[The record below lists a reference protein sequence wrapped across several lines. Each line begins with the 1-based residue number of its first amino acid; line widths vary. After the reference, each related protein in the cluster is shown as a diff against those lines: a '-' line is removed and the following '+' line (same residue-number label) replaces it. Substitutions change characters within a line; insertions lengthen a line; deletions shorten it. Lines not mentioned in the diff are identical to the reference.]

1 MKTEKVIWGLILIF
15 IGAVFLLN
23 NFGVINFYWGSVWRF
38 WPIIFILIGAN
49 MLFSRLNGSTG
60 SILSVSLTLVALI
73 FLGYQGTR
81 EPEHRMGRS
90 WFKFDHDDWDSD
102 SDTAGNEANGT
113 ASNTFT
119 ELYSGNIKRAELNI
133 KGGAT
138 SYRLDDTT
146 SNLFNAEV
154 KQNHGNYTLEKTSR
168 DSVEILNFRMRNKKQ
183 KWNMDD
189 MDGNEVN
196 IELNANPVW
205 DINVEMGAGE
215 TNFDLTQ
222 YKVSNLQLNGG
233 AASFKVKLPVPVTT
247 TNVTVETGVAE
258 VDIKVP
264 QASACRITVE
274 SGLSSKDFSGFE
286 KQADGSYQTSNYNTS
301 AKKIQIQLKGGL
313 SSFEVSRY

>member
-23 NFGVINFYWGSVWRF
+23 NFGVINFYWGSIWRF
-38 WPIIFILIGAN
+38 WPLIFILIGAN

-60 SILSVSLTLVALI
+60 SILSVCLTLIALI

-90 WFKFDHDDWDSD
+90 WFFHRDNWDNEYT
-102 SDTAGNEANGT
+102 DTARHDANWT
-113 ASNTFT
+113 SSNTFT
-119 ELYSGNIKRAELNI
+119 EVYSANTKRAELNI

-138 SYRLDDTT
+138 SYRLEDTT

-154 KQNHGNYTLEKTSR
+154 NRNYGNYTLEKSTR
-168 DSVEILNFRMRNKKQ
+168 DSIEVLNFRMRNKKQ

-196 IELNANPVW
+196 IQLNSNPLW

-215 TNFDLTQ
+215 TNFDLTS
-222 YKVSNLQLNGG
+222 YKIANLQLNGG
-233 AASFKVKLPVPVTT
+233 AASFNVKLPEPVNT

-258 VDIKVP
+258 VNIKVP
-264 QASACRITVE
+264 EASACRITVD
-274 SGLSSKDFSGFE
+274 SGLSSKDFSGFT
-286 KQADGSYQTSNYNTS
+286 KQADGSYQTSNYNSS
-301 AKKIQIQLKGGL
+301 ARKIQINLKGGL

>member
-23 NFGVINFYWGSVWRF
+23 NFGVIDFYWGSVWRF
-38 WPIIFILIGAN
+38 WPLIFILIGAN

-90 WFKFDHDDWDSD
+90 WFFHHNDWDED
-102 SDTAGNEANGT
+102 STDTVRSNANWT
-113 ASNTFT
+113 STNTFT
-119 ELYSGNIKRAELNI
+119 ELYAANTKRAELNI

-154 KQNHGNYTLEKTSR
+154 KQNFGNYTLEKTTR
-168 DSVEILNFRMRNKKQ
+168 DSVEVLNFRMRDKKQ

-189 MDGNEVN
+189 MDGNEVD
-196 IELNANPVW
+196 IRLNSNPLW

-215 TNFDLTQ
+215 TNFDLTS
-222 YKVSNLQLNGG
+222 YKIANLQLNGG
-233 AASFKVKLPVPVTT
+233 AASFNVKLPEPVAT

-258 VDIKVP
+258 VNIKVP
-264 QASACRITVE
+264 QASACRIKVE
-274 SGLSSKDFSGFE
+274 SGLSSKDFSGFI
-286 KQADGSYQTSNYNTS
+286 KQADGTYQTSNYNTS
-301 AKKIQIQLKGGL
+301 AKKIQINLKGGL

>member
-1 MKTEKVIWGLILIF
+1 MWGLILIF

-38 WPIIFILIGAN
+38 WPIIFILTGAN
-49 MLFSRLNGSTG
+49 MLFSRLNSSTG
-60 SILSVSLTLVALI
+60 TILSVSLTLVALI

-81 EPEHRMGRS
+81 EPEHRIGRS
-90 WFKFDHDDWDSD
+90 WFKFNHDDWDRD
-102 SDTAGNEANGT
+102 SRDTKEDNANWAT
-113 ASNTFT
+113 SNTFT
-119 ELYSGNIKRAELNI
+119 ELYSGNVKRAELNI

-146 SNLFNAEV
+146 SKLFNAEV
-154 KQNHGNYTLEKTSR
+154 KRNFGNYTLEKTSR
-168 DSVEILNFRMRNKKQ
+168 DSVEVLTFRMRDKKQ

-196 IELNANPVW
+196 IQLNANPIW

-215 TNFDLTQ
+215 TNFDLTS
-222 YKVSNLQLNGG
+222 YKISNLELKGG
-233 AASFKVKLPVPVTT
+233 AASFKVKLPEPVTT
-247 TNVTVETGVAE
+247 INVTVETGVAE
-258 VDIKVP
+258 VDIRVP

-274 SGLSSKDFSGFE
+274 SGLSSKDFSGFT
-286 KQADGSYQTSNYNTS
+286 KQADGSYQTSNYSTS